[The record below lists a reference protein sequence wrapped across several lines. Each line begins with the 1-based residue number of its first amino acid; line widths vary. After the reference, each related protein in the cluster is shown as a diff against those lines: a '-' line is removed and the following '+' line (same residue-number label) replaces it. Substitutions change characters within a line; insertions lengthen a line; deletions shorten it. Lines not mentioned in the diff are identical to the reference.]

1 MKPKLVYVELKTG
14 YSDDGPAWIGK
25 AEFSKTGRTM
35 YFDGKAFK
43 STKGRGISGNYNDFE
58 TGDEYWI
65 SRIKKNGEDRHWA
78 GSGRVMIDESVVQEY
93 LGLIGRSELDEKQ
106 FEVVTLQ
113 SNDKNRFTQIEN
125 KKIT

>member
-1 MKPKLVYVELKTG
+1 
-14 YSDDGPAWIGK
+14 
-25 AEFSKTGRTM
+25 
-35 YFDGKAFK
+35 
-43 STKGRGISGNYNDFE
+43 
-58 TGDEYWI
+58 
-65 SRIKKNGEDRHWA
+65 
-78 GSGRVMIDESVVQEY
+78 MIDESVVQEY